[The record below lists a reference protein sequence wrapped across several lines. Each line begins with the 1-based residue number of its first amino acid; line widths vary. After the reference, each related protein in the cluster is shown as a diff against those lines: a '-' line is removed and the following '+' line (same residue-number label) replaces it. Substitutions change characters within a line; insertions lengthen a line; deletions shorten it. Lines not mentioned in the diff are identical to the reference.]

1 MLKRILVIIGL
12 AVLATACSNAPRTVS
27 HQVISENDDIQLTGL
42 INNLEKDNR
51 TGIFHKVRTNR
62 SSALMGDK
70 ALASVYN
77 EWVGT
82 RYRMGGTTKRGIDC
96 SAFMQTTFSD
106 VFLLC
111 LKFTS
116 KTTSSQF
123 TLKERIFFICRAI
136 PKKHR
141 LKPKISLSKWEL
153 FCYSAINSYYKRII
167 KCLFNN
173 SFHD

>member
-106 VFLLC
+106 VFFIV
-111 LKFTS
+111 LKIHF
-116 KTTSSQF
+116 KNY
-123 TLKERIFFICRAI
+123 II
-136 PKKHR
+136 PIYPQRENFLYMQSNSKKHR

-153 FCYSAINSYYKRII
+153 FCYSTINSYYKRII

-173 SFHD
+173 SFHG

>member
-70 ALASVYN
+70 ALSSVYN

-96 SAFMQTTFSD
+96 SAFMQTTFSE
-106 VFLLC
+106 VFG
-111 LKFTS
+111 
-116 KTTSSQF
+116 
-123 TLKERIFFICRAI
+123 I
-136 PKKHR
+136 
-141 LKPKISLSKWEL
+141 EL
-153 FCYSAINSYYKRII
+153 PRSTAE
-167 KCLFNN
+167 
-173 SFHD
+173 

>member
-106 VFLLC
+106 VFFIV
-111 LKFTS
+111 LKIHFKNYLIPIYPQRENFLYMQSNS
-116 KTTSSQF
+116 KKT
-123 TLKERIFFICRAI
+123 
-136 PKKHR
+136 P
-141 LKPKISLSKWEL
+141 
-153 FCYSAINSYYKRII
+153 I
-167 KCLFNN
+167 KA
-173 SFHD
+173 

>member
-12 AVLATACSNAPRTVS
+12 AVLATACSNTPRTAN
-27 HQVISENDDIQLTGL
+27 HQIISENDDVQLTGL

-82 RYRMGGTTKRGIDC
+82 RYRMGGTTKRGIE
-96 SAFMQTTFSD
+96 
-106 VFLLC
+106 LPR
-111 LKFTS
+111 FTAE
-116 KTTSSQF
+116 QRH
-123 TLKERIFFICRAI
+123 LGR
-136 PKKHR
+136 
-141 LKPKISLSKWEL
+141 KINKSET
-153 FCYSAINSYYKRII
+153 
-167 KCLFNN
+167 
-173 SFHD
+173 